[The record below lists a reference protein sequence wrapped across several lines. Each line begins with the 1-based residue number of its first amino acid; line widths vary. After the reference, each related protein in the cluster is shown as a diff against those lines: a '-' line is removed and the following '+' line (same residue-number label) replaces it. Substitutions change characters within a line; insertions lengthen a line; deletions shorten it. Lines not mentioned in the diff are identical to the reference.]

1 VEEPA
6 KLVTKNDVKDISLPV
21 IVQVTD
27 DAIELGAVGLDI
39 VQLGVVFVIDTD
51 VGIWILTNDVVDKLF
66 HVANENVSD
75 VVPETILLSAV
86 IDTFL
91 SMLGCGL
98 IA

>member
-1 VEEPA
+1 MDEPA

-21 IVQVTD
+21 ILQVTD

-39 VQLGVVFVIDTD
+39 AQLGVVFVIDTD

-66 HVANENVSD
+66 HVTNENVSD

>member
-1 VEEPA
+1 M
-6 KLVTKNDVKDISLPV
+6 PV

-66 HVANENVSD
+66 HVTNENVSD

-91 SMLGCGL
+91 SMLGCGV

>member
-1 VEEPA
+1 VDEPA

-21 IVQVTD
+21 ILQVTD

-39 VQLGVVFVIDTD
+39 AQLGVVFVIDTD

-66 HVANENVSD
+66 HVTNENVSD